1 MRASMF
7 VHSMSPA
14 NSYPRIYRIYTVY
27 TCCGLIL
34 TVVLSPLN
42 TCMINQTLM
51 LLSVLLRPVLLM
63 LFTMVISLFCIV
75 FTCTV
80 EKPKLP
86 ENYEEQT
93 WEKLK
98 EAVIAIQTS
107 KSIRYSLE
115 ELYQAV
121 ENMCNHKMASHL
133 YHNLTGIFMCAMYFL

>member
-1 MRASMF
+1 MR
-7 VHSMSPA
+7 P
-14 NSYPRIYRIYTVY
+14 
-27 TCCGLIL
+27 C
-34 TVVLSPLN
+34 VVTFTFPL
-42 TCMINQTLM
+42 C
-51 LLSVLLRPVLLM
+51 LSVLSLTYLYNMLL
-63 LFTMVISLFCIV
+63 F
-75 FTCTV
+75 V

-133 YHNLTGIFMCAMYFL
+133 YLNLTSKYPYLVMNCSCFLWFMCTEYVQSYFYSIGRTTC